1 MAVGAKVLSPNYA
14 GNILVKMNGKEL
26 SILFEKRT
34 ADVWSIVNKTR
45 LLPCVR
51 FFFSF
56 FFLYRF
62 ALLPSREFSP
72 KNILRNIIFNKS
84 SFFRIPLEYI
94 AKSKILT
101 GALFHRQR
109 LRMHKGCKI
118 EFCQLFSIHSISFI
132 NSLYRL

>member
-1 MAVGAKVLSPNYA
+1 MEPRFYRQIMRETFSLKWMERSSRYYLRSVQQMYEVSWTTLDYCHVSD
-14 GNILVKMNGKEL
+14 
-26 SILFEKRT
+26 S
-34 ADVWSIVNKTR
+34 
-45 LLPCVR
+45 
-51 FFFSF
+51 FFFLF

-62 ALLPSREFSP
+62 ALFPSREFSP
-72 KNILRNIIFNKS
+72 RNVLRNIIFNKS

-109 LRMHKGCKI
+109 LRMHKRCKI
-118 EFCQLFSIHSISFI
+118 EFCQLYSIHSISFI

>member
-1 MAVGAKVLSPNYA
+1 MEPRFYRQIMRETFSLKW
-14 GNILVKMNGKEL
+14 M
-26 SILFEKRT
+26 EKSSRYYLRSVQQMYEVSWT
-34 ADVWSIVNKTR
+34 TLDYCHVSD
-45 LLPCVR
+45 
-51 FFFSF
+51 SF
-56 FFLYRF
+56 FFLFFLHRF

-72 KNILRNIIFNKS
+72 RNVLRNIIFNKS

-109 LRMHKGCKI
+109 LRMHKRCKI
-118 EFCQLFSIHSISFI
+118 EFCQLYSIHSISFI